1 MQDLNDD
8 NDLEQGKSFKYE
20 INYINNEKVGF
31 LNKISTLTQL
41 LVKILYFP
49 RRELN
54 PGLLGVS
61 QLS

>member
-20 INYINNEKVGF
+20 INYINNEEVGF

-41 LVKILYFP
+41 LVKIFYFP

-54 PGLLGVS
+54 PGLLGES